1 MGHRFS
7 WPPSSLTRSKIN
19 IYSPACLIV
28 GTRGRSL
35 GGIQGLLPGSV
46 SKYCLQNSPVPVIV
60 VRPTAKRDKKKRKR
74 LADPN
79 RRTYMGI
86 LEQSGANGS
95 QMLHK
100 SERDKLIG
108 QHGGDPT
115 EKEAEA
121 VAQAIGLPGTFSAFR
136 KPVISVP
143 AGGGDDDGAP
153 LTKVASTKSDHT
165 SPESPSPSGGLLFPD
180 SPFGPELRS
189 PELQGW
195 ESPGGSDDEDEDGEE
210 GDDEDE
216 EDRKRGSRRGKS
228 IAVDAAR
235 KMEAGEG
242 RYLKRHGG
250 VAEAGAGDEV

>member
-1 MGHRFS
+1 M
-7 WPPSSLTRSKIN
+7 LSKIN

-60 VRPTAKRDKKKRKR
+60 VRPTSKRDKKKRKR

-79 RRTYMGI
+79 RRTYMDI

-108 QHGGDPT
+108 QHGGEAT

-121 VAQAIGLPGTFSAFR
+121 VAQAIGLPGSIGDFASFR
-136 KPVISVP
+136 KGSTTTT
-143 AGGGDDDGAP
+143 DEDGAT
-153 LTKVASTKSDHT
+153 LTKTTSAKSDGT
-165 SPESPSPSGGLLFPD
+165 SGPESPSPVGGMLFPD
-180 SPFGPELRS
+180 SPVRGERRRS
-189 PELQGW
+189 PVASDE
-195 ESPGGSDDEDEDGEE
+195 EEEEEDDGGDVENEDDEEEDEDDEEEEDDEDDE
-210 GDDEDE
+210 GVGA
-216 EDRKRGSRRGKS
+216 KRRLK
-228 IAVDAAR
+228 APMQAAR

-242 RYLKRHGG
+242 RYLKP
-250 VAEAGAGDEV
+250 GAALADDV